1 MPPSCFAAPALAW
14 YRDPSW
20 WTAGATVV
28 LAIASIIAGALAA
41 KAFAKQRDLLAI
53 EQNRD
58 IEREEGVKRADAS
71 RVSAWPLYK
80 GPDDFDWVAV
90 LRNPT
95 NLPIYNVKLAW
106 QCNFYLVAYPWGYEQ
121 EVGLIAPGDAPE
133 EIPMGTSFAAI
144 VDHLQKSAWNEEGGP
159 SRLPVTIRLSF
170 SDAAGGEWVRDW
182 DGTLVP
188 ASEASSLNE
197 VTRLP
202 EGFLKGVRSSV
213 IENKR
218 SDRASRARAT
228 PSLPPSGAPMGT
240 EGL

>member
-1 MPPSCFAAPALAW
+1 MRLAREPLRGTTASKVQTENMPPSCFAAPALAW

-95 NLPIYNVKLAW
+95 NLPIYLS
-106 QCNFYLVAYPWGYEQ
+106 
-121 EVGLIAPGDAPE
+121 LIH
-133 EIPMGTSFAAI
+133 I
-144 VDHLQKSAWNEEGGP
+144 
-159 SRLPVTIRLSF
+159 
-170 SDAAGGEWVRDW
+170 
-182 DGTLVP
+182 
-188 ASEASSLNE
+188 
-197 VTRLP
+197 
-202 EGFLKGVRSSV
+202 
-213 IENKR
+213 
-218 SDRASRARAT
+218 
-228 PSLPPSGAPMGT
+228 
-240 EGL
+240 